1 MMFNK
6 KRGFTMQNLD
16 LKIELWKKRLL
27 DLGKRNR
34 LINFKETKRS
44 NIAIKSP
51 DLGDLFNLL
60 VNDEKS
66 LKFSSPSK
74 TIFDENGEEQSIS
87 VVKGDIETNQTISEQ
102 QRTLKSLRAKAK
114 TSIEEQGINTLYLT
128 FGMLKWKESGSLDI
142 ISSPIILVP
151 ASLKIESINE
161 PYILNLHDDE
171 IVLNPSLVFKFENDF
186 GVNFP
191 EFNEH
196 EYNITKYI
204 LKITE
209 IASRNEWQVT
219 DEVHLALLSF
229 LKINM
234 YKDLDLNKDKIVSNP
249 IIKSLTGNYSEII
262 QVPQELNNYDHD
274 KNIRPIET
282 FQVVDADSSQQ
293 DAILLSKKGIS
304 FVLQGPPGTGK
315 SQTITNIIAEAIA
328 EGKKVL
334 FVSEKMAALEVVK
347 KRLKETTLDDFCLT
361 LHSHKANKKDILR
374 QLEKTLNIPKINV
387 QDEILY
393 KLTELEEKRKKL
405 NEYQEELH
413 IKCMPLNTSIYEING
428 RLAKLENIDD
438 VVFSIDN
445 IEDSEGDKLN
455 KYKYL
460 ISEYAK
466 TVGKKSRDYSDNPW
480 YCCNVPVVTHE
491 LRHDV
496 DVILKRLLPN
506 FKSFLKTY
514 EEIIKTTGTN
524 FNNSIDNVK
533 ILFEILNLSIE
544 SPLIPENWLKSD
556 VDELIGLS
564 NKFTFKCKE
573 YFDLKE
579 QLRKR
584 YGEDVFDISSNEF
597 TSIIEKEVKNLHVYI
612 DQEKYDTNKKVVSN
626 ADFIILECNK
636 LKDILTSCLNNS
648 EAIYQALLLEKPE
661 NINSL
666 IWLNELVGLI
676 IENPKPSEKW
686 FNDIQLEDALKIL
699 EDAKDHQTR
708 LNNSVSFVKKLYNEK
723 IVDIKYDEYL
733 NKFNQ
738 DYKNTLKVI
747 SDFNKLDLYKKV
759 NKQNIDEFEVNQ
771 KPKLFNCKN
780 IIGSA
785 IKSTE
790 KITTLLDMKQV
801 KTLEEV
807 ISLSKL
813 IYSLNQNPHITE
825 SWFDSSKDS
834 IIDKMILDIKSKQ
847 EENYKLSEMILS
859 KYNKDILNID
869 SKNTLAR
876 FNTEYVGLFKH
887 AKNNYKQ
894 DKKIIL
900 SCSKEQNNKIL
911 DNEIILLLNNISNY
925 KDNEQWLDEN
935 SEMAKELLGDLYFE
949 NLTNWEAV
957 EKSRENF
964 KSIKNYFSNL
974 QLPSS
979 LKKVLLECNYEC
991 INEEYNNLKEST
1003 LTQVSYLLCEIMGRD
1018 IRNNNIDEI
1027 FTIINDVYNKV
1038 TDLKND
1044 YDFIYGFKLNKDET
1058 AEISDVIHA
1067 IIEVE
1072 NINYCKK
1079 WFKDKNYLLGEYLG
1093 ANYIGEK
1100 TNFDNINNSI
1110 NIVNKIKQLFVN
1122 NKNNTVT
1129 KELIMALKNSNYPY
1143 DNIIV
1148 YQWDIKKLVELK
1160 VSERLNS
1167 ILNKKDNIENN
1178 LNDILKTIN
1187 IIMNSVTIAKSEY
1200 EKITKLSKEKL
1211 QFDIVMQDIVSLNKA
1226 QKIEKIFLDNEDDLK
1241 EQFSYNYIGINT
1253 DWITIIKNLEYAKK
1267 FNTICEKYSLSEKF
1281 MLAVCRDKKM
1291 IGKAEKYLES
1301 LNNSKSLIDDDINWF
1316 FSLFDNASE
1325 LYTSN
1330 INKVY
1335 DKIENCLNLALLED
1349 WIDFVSIRNQCKESG
1364 LSDFIEKV
1372 EELEIQTDNILN
1384 VFLKRFYKLW
1394 LDVTLSKYPAVF
1406 SFRSRNQQAI
1416 IDDFNKLDKMQ
1427 LEIARLRIREALI
1440 AKLPDMNV
1448 TTSSLEEIGI
1458 LKRELS
1464 KQRNIM
1470 PLRRLFKAMP
1480 NLLTTLKPCLMMSPL
1495 SVSLYLQ
1502 ADGYKFDLIIFDE
1515 ASQICTENAIGAIMR
1530 GKQIIIAGDRYQ
1542 LPPTSFFNATYSD
1555 NDFDAYDEDYY
1566 DDLNAFDSI
1575 LDEAANAIPERT
1587 LKWHYRSRHENLIAF
1602 SNAKIYKNE
1611 LTTFPSYIDN
1621 SNNLGVEYIY
1631 VKNGVYD
1638 RGARKSNVIEA
1649 RRVAELVFEHFDMYP
1664 DRSLGVV
1671 SFSESQQQAI
1681 ETAIRQKRLVNPSYE
1696 NFFDEDKEA
1705 EFFVKNLENVQG
1717 DERDTIIFSIGYG
1730 KDANGVMYMNFG
1742 PLSRNGGYR
1751 RLNVAITRA
1760 KYNVKLV
1767 GSIQP
1772 TDINIDKTNS
1782 EGVKMLK
1789 DYIEFAINGPSYLQN
1804 EIELNNSNKDES
1816 TFEEAVYD
1824 FLTKNGY
1831 VVKTQVGCSD
1841 YRIDMAVKHPT
1852 LDGIFVLGIECD
1864 GISYHS
1870 ARTARERD
1878 RLRQSVLEDMGWTI
1892 YRIWSTDWIKDAKTE
1907 GEKLLCAIEEA
1918 IVQLG

>member
-1 MMFNK
+1 
-6 KRGFTMQNLD
+6 MQNID
-16 LKIELWKKRLL
+16 FKIELWKKRLL

-51 DLGDLFNLL
+51 NLGNLFNLL
-60 VNDEKS
+60 VNEEKS

-74 TIFDENGEEQSIS
+74 TIFDENGEEQNIL
-87 VVKGDIETNQTISEQ
+87 VIKGDIETNQTLGEQ

-128 FGMLKWKESGSLDI
+128 LGMLKWKENGSLDI

-151 ASLKIESINE
+151 VNLKIESINE

-186 GVNFP
+186 GVNLP

-196 EYNITKYI
+196 EDNVTKYI

-209 IASRNEWQVT
+209 IANHNEWQVT
-219 DEVHLALLSF
+219 EEVHLALLSF

-328 EGKKVL
+328 NGKKVL

-347 KRLKETTLDDFCLT
+347 KRLKETTLEDFCLT

-387 QDEILY
+387 QNEILY

-438 VVFSIDN
+438 VVFSIEN
-445 IEDSEGDKLN
+445 IENTDGDKLN
-455 KYKYL
+455 KFKYL
-460 ISEYAK
+460 INEYAK
-466 TVGKKSRDYSDNPW
+466 TVGERSRDYSTNPW

-491 LRHDV
+491 LRHNV
-496 DVILKRLLPN
+496 DVVLTRLLPN

-514 EEIIKTTGTN
+514 DEIIKITGAN
-524 FNNSIDNVK
+524 LDYSIDNVK
-533 ILFEILNLSIE
+533 ILFEILNLSID
-544 SPLIPENWLKSD
+544 SSLIPENWLESD

-584 YGEDVFDISSNEF
+584 YGEDIFDISSYEF
-597 TSIIEKEVKNLHVYI
+597 TSVIENEINNLHVYI
-612 DQEKYDTNKKVVSN
+612 DQVKYDTNKKVLSN

-636 LKDILTSCLNNS
+636 LKDILISCLNNS
-648 EAIYQALLLEKPE
+648 EAICQVLLFEKPE
-661 NINSL
+661 NINTL

-686 FNDIQLEDALKIL
+686 FNEIQLEDALKIL
-699 EDAKDHQTR
+699 DDAKNHQTS
-708 LNNSVSFVKKLYNEK
+708 LNESISFVKKLYDGK

-738 DYKNTLKVI
+738 DYKNTLKII
-747 SDFNKLDLYKKV
+747 SDFSKLNLYKKI
-759 NKQNIDEFEVNQ
+759 NKQSIDEFEINQ
-771 KPKLFNCKN
+771 KPILFNCKN
-780 IIGSA
+780 IIELA
-785 IKSTE
+785 IKSAKE
-790 KITTLLDMKQV
+790 ITTLLDMKQV
-801 KTLEEV
+801 KTLDEM

-847 EENYKLSEMILS
+847 EQNNKLSEMILS
-859 KYNKDILNID
+859 KYNKAILNID
-869 SKNTLAR
+869 FKNIISR
-876 FNTEYVGLFKH
+876 FNIEYVGLFKH

-894 DKKIIL
+894 DKKNIL

-911 DNEIILLLNNISNY
+911 DNEIISLLNNISNY
-925 KDNEQWLDEN
+925 KDNEQWLAEN
-935 SEMAKELLGDLYFE
+935 YEMAKELLGDLYFE

-964 KSIKNYFSNL
+964 KSIKNYFANL

-979 LKKVLLECNYEC
+979 LKKVLLDCNYEC

-1003 LTQVSYLLCEIMGRD
+1003 LNQVSDLLCEIMGRD
-1018 IRNNNIDEI
+1018 IKTNNLDEI
-1027 FTIINDVYNKV
+1027 FSIINDVYNKV
-1038 TDLKND
+1038 TELKND
-1044 YDFIYGFKLNKDET
+1044 YDFIYDFKLNKDET
-1058 AEISDVIHA
+1058 AEIADVIHV
-1067 IIEVE
+1067 INEIK

-1079 WFKDKNYLLGEYLG
+1079 WFKEKHYLLGEYLG

-1100 TNFDNINNSI
+1100 TNFDNVNKSI
-1110 NIVNKIKQLFVN
+1110 NIVNRINQLFVN
-1122 NKNNTVT
+1122 NKSNKTVT

-1148 YQWDIKKLVELK
+1148 YQWDIRKLVELK
-1160 VSERLNS
+1160 VSERLDS
-1167 ILNKKDNIENN
+1167 MLNIKDNIDNN
-1178 LNDILKTIN
+1178 LNDILKTID
-1187 IIMNSVTIAKSEY
+1187 IIINTVTIAKSEH

-1211 QFDIVMQDIVSLNKA
+1211 QFDIVMQDLALLNKA
-1226 QKIEKIFLDNEDDLK
+1226 QKIEKIFLDNEKDLK
-1241 EQFSYNYIGINT
+1241 ERFSYNYIGINT
-1253 DWITIIKNLEYAKK
+1253 DWIAIIKNLEHAKV
-1267 FNTICEKYSLSEKF
+1267 FIIACEKYSLSEKF

-1291 IGKAEKYLES
+1291 IVKAKKYLES
-1301 LNNSKSLIDDDINWF
+1301 LSNSKSLIDDDISWF
-1316 FSLFDNASE
+1316 FSLFDNTSE
-1325 LYTSN
+1325 LYTTN
-1330 INKVY
+1330 IYIVY
-1335 DKIENCLNLALLED
+1335 DKIANCLNLALLDD
-1349 WIDFVSIRNQCKESG
+1349 WIDFVSIRKQCKESG

-1372 EELEIQTDNILN
+1372 EELEIQTDSISN

-1394 LDVTLSKYPAVF
+1394 LDVTISKYPAVF
-1406 SFRSRNQQAI
+1406 SFRSRNQQAV
-1416 IDDFNKLDKMQ
+1416 IDDFNNLDKMQ
-1427 LEIARLRIREALI
+1427 LEIARLRIRERLI

-1470 PLRRLFKAMP
+1470 PLRRLFKAIP

-1502 ADGYKFDLIIFDE
+1502 ADGYKFDTIIFDE
-1515 ASQICTENAIGAIMR
+1515 ASQICTEDAIGAIMR

-1587 LKWHYRSRHENLIAF
+1587 LRWHYRSRHENLIAF
-1602 SNAKIYKNE
+1602 SNARIYKNE

-1621 SNNLGVEYIY
+1621 KNNLGVEYLY
-1631 VKNGVYD
+1631 VENGVYD
-1638 RGARKSNVIEA
+1638 RGARKSNIIEA
-1649 RRVAELVFEHFDMYP
+1649 RRVAELVFEHFDNFP
-1664 DRSLGVV
+1664 ERSLGVV

-1681 ETAIRQKRLVNPSYE
+1681 ETAIRQKRLANPSYE

-1767 GSIQP
+1767 GSILP

-1782 EGVKMLK
+1782 EGVMMLK
-1789 DYIEFAINGPSYLQN
+1789 DYIEFALNGPSYFQN
-1804 EIELNNSNKDES
+1804 EIELNSSNKDDS
-1816 TFEEAVYD
+1816 TFEEAVCD
-1824 FLTKNGY
+1824 FLTRNGY
-1831 VVKTQVGCSD
+1831 FVKTQVGCSD

-1864 GISYHS
+1864 GLSYHS

-1878 RLRQSVLEDMGWTI
+1878 RLRQSVLEDIGWTI
-1892 YRIWSTDWIKDAKTE
+1892 YRIWSTDWVKDAKTE
-1907 GEKLLCAIEEA
+1907 SDKLLRAIEEA
-1918 IVQLG
+1918 IFKYNKNIHTLSS